1 MLSKQEVLTSAIDL
15 VSEKLNGIQKEFDAL
30 REALLSET
38 KSTAGDKHETGRA
51 MAQLE
56 QEKLSAQLAE
66 TRKSLDR
73 LKQINAESKM
83 DQIGFGSLVKTSRG
97 YFLVSVGIGAIPV
110 GDNSVFCITAGSPI
124 GQKLLGKSSGDSIEL
139 NGEIEIVSVI

>member
-1 MLSKQEVLTSAIDL
+1 MLSKTEVLKAAIDR
-15 VSEKLNGIQKEFDAL
+15 VSEKLNGIQTEFDAL

-66 TRKSLDR
+66 TRKSLDG
-73 LKQINAESKM
+73 LKQIDPDLTM
-83 DQIGFGSLVKTSRG
+83 QQIGFGSLVKTSRG

-110 GDNSVFCITAGSPI
+110 GSMSVYCITAGSPI
-124 GQKLLGKSSGDSIEL
+124 GQLLLGKSSGESIEL
-139 NGEIEIVSVI
+139 NGKIDIEFVT